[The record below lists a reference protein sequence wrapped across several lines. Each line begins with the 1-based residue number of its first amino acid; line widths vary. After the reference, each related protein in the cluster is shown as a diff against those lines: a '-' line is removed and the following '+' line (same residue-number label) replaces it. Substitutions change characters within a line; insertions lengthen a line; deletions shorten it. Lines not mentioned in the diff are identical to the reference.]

1 MKRTSQIAAGVLALL
16 LLLGAILGCGRGQRW
31 NVLVVTLD
39 TTRADYLGCYG
50 RQSARTPHFDRL
62 AAEGFLFE
70 HAVSA
75 APITLPSHSTIFT
88 GTYPP
93 VHGVRDN
100 GLFQLP
106 GGVTTLAEILKGEG
120 YATAAAVGS
129 YPLSHEFGIAQGF
142 DLYDDHIT
150 INAED
155 PAGHRKAAPKNLYFD
170 ERSAVQV
177 NDAILPWLREHLDR
191 PFFAWIHYWDAH
203 HPHIPPEP
211 YSQLY
216 PQDLYQ
222 GEIAFVDN
230 SFGTILRALDEGGA
244 LERTLIV
251 IVGDHGEGRGEHFED
266 THSMLAYDSTLHVP
280 LILKVP
286 GMAGGRRIGGR
297 VGTVDILPTLLDL
310 LGIGRRPEEIQG
322 RSFLSQMR
330 APDSAATGREV
341 HYAEALSPRLSYGW
355 GELRALYRGNLKY
368 IHGPRPELFD
378 LEADPREL
386 QNLAPGR
393 PTEAAQLKQ
402 DLEVFLARQPKHQA
416 DDAVKAQDAE
426 VRQRLAALGY
436 ISGGGDAPE
445 NIQEKL
451 LDGGVPP
458 QERIGDNSLASFAK
472 QLLANGDFL
481 RAKDSAEQLISRDP
495 DNAFYR
501 GILAQSW
508 LGLGDAERAA
518 AVLEQPSQGF
528 AQNDATF
535 VDVARELWSR
545 DLRQRGR
552 ALIEGYLRNRPT
564 ADGLYV
570 HAEMLGELGDLAGQE
585 SDLRQAIGLQPKH
598 GSARLSLAI
607 LLAGTSRRAEGET
620 LLAGLLAD
628 FPLNAR
634 YHFNYAVVLL
644 EPAEPSRQELAIG
657 HFERAIHLNPSYWKA
672 YLQLLALRLERGES
686 EQAGTLQRQLEAR
699 CTELEVIQQARNLI
713 KRSAA

>member
-1 MKRTSQIAAGVLALL
+1 MKRRKLFAAAGLALL
-16 LLLGAILGCGRGQRW
+16 ALLGAILGCGRRQPY

-50 RQSARTPHFDRL
+50 RQSARTPHFDRV

-70 HAVSA
+70 HAVSS

-106 GGVTTLAEILKGEG
+106 DGVTTLAEILKGEG

-129 YPLSHEFGIAQGF
+129 YPLSSEFGIAQGF

-155 PAGHRKAAPKNLYFD
+155 SAGHRMVAPKNLYFD

-177 NDAILPWLREHLDR
+177 NDAILPWLREHLDQ

-211 YSQLY
+211 YNQLY
-216 PQDLYQ
+216 VHDLYQ

-230 SFGTILRALDEGGA
+230 TFGTILRTLEEGGVA
-244 LERTLIV
+244 DRTLIV
-251 IVGDHGEGRGEHFED
+251 IVGDHGEGRGEHYED

-286 GMAGGRRIGGR
+286 GMEGGKRIVRR

-310 LGIGRRPEEIQG
+310 LGVGKRPEEIQG
-322 RSFLSQMR
+322 RSLSAELR
-330 APDSAATGREV
+330 DPGAANSGREV

-355 GELRALYRGNLKY
+355 GELRALYRGNFKY

-378 LEADPREL
+378 LDLDPREL
-386 QNLAPGR
+386 RNLAPGR
-393 PTEAAQLKQ
+393 PEETARLKQ
-402 DLEVFLARQPKHQA
+402 DLEVFLARQPKRQA

-436 ISGGGDAPE
+436 ISGAGESPQ

-451 LDGGVPP
+451 IDGGLPP
-458 QERIGDNSLASFAK
+458 QDRIGDNSLASYAK
-472 QLLANGDFL
+472 QQLANGDYL
-481 RAKDSAEQLISRDP
+481 RAKDSADQLIARDP
-495 DNAFYR
+495 ENAFYR
-501 GILAQSW
+501 GILAQAW
-508 LGLGDAERAA
+508 LGLGDPERAA
-518 AVLEQPSQGF
+518 AVLEQPSHGF

-535 VDVARELWSR
+535 IDVARELWSR
-545 DLRQRGR
+545 DLRQRGLD
-552 ALIEGYLRNRPT
+552 LIEGYLRNTPS
-564 ADGLYV
+564 ADGWYV
-570 HAEMLGELGDLAGQE
+570 HAEMLGEMGDQAGQE
-585 SDLRQAIGLQPKH
+585 SDLREAIELQPKH

-607 LLAGTSRRAEGET
+607 LLAGTARRAEAEPLMT
-620 LLAGLLAD
+620 GLLAD

-634 YHFNYAVVLL
+634 YHFNYAVALL
-644 EPAEPSRQELAIG
+644 EPAEPARQELAIH
-657 HFERAIHLNPSYWKA
+657 HFERAIHLNPTYWRA
-672 YLQLLALRLERGES
+672 YLQLLALRLERGET
-686 EQAGTLQRQLEAR
+686 EQAGSLHRQLEAR
-699 CTELEVIQQARNLI
+699 CTEVEVIQQARNLI
-713 KRSAA
+713 KRSAS